1 MRSFKRNKKGQF
13 VIIAVLLVAIMIV
26 SIGALLHGAVTYYK
40 HEPWEE
46 YSTLIR
52 DVELNS
58 RQLLELSL
66 VNYTQTG
73 NQNVLNES
81 LSRWQKDL
89 LRIYPGVGI
98 NLEFTLANGLTTVD
112 VRNLNFEQGL
122 VRDWNQIVSYSA
134 AKANFSLSI
143 SSMGITGYAFTAE
156 ILLKLDIVRYDQDAS
171 TVTLIV
177 TSENGDQ
184 VSNLNQG
191 NFRVNNNPVN
201 SVTSSLDQVSNAL
214 KYTIDYQ
221 GPSPPLVE
229 VWDQRGIHIIG
240 YKP

>member
-1 MRSFKRNKKGQF
+1 MRNFKRNKKGQF
-13 VIIAVLLVAIMIV
+13 VIIAVLLIAIMIV

-81 LSRWQKDL
+81 LSKWQKDL
-89 LRIYPGVGI
+89 LRIYPGVAI
-98 NLEFTLANGLTTVD
+98 NLEFTLASGPTNVGGS
-112 VRNLNFEQGL
+112 NLNLEKGL
-122 VRDWNQIVSYSA
+122 VRYWNQTISSSA

-143 SSMGITGYAFTAE
+143 NSMGIAGYAFTAE
-156 ILLKLDIVRYDQDAS
+156 ILLKLEIVGYDATAS
-171 TVTLIV
+171 RVTVIV
-177 TSENGDQ
+177 TSENGVQ
-184 VSNLNQG
+184 VSKLNQDNFKANNAAVG
-191 NFRVNNNPVN
+191 N
-201 SVTSSLDQVSNAL
+201 VTSSYDQVQAAL
-214 KYTIDYQ
+214 IYTMGYE

>member
-13 VIIAVLLVAIMIV
+13 VIIAVLLIAIMIV

-122 VRDWNQIVSYSA
+122 VRDWNQTVSSSA
-134 AKANFSLSI
+134 AKANFSLNI
-143 SSMGITGYAFTAE
+143 SSMGIAGYAFTAE
-156 ILLKLDIVRYDQDAS
+156 ILLKLNIVGYEPS
-171 TVTLIV
+171 TSRVTLIV
-177 TSENGDQ
+177 TSENGVQ

-191 NFRVNNNPVN
+191 NFKVNDATVGN
-201 SVTSSLDQVSNAL
+201 VTSSYDQVLAAL
-214 KYTIDYQ
+214 KYGVGYQ
-221 GPSPPLVE
+221 GPTPPLVE

-240 YKP
+240 YRP